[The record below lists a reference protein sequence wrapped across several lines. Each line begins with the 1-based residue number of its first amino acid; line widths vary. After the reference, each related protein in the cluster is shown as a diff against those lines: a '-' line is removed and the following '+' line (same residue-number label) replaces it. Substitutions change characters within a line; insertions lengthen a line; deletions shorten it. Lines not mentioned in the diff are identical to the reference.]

1 MAELKADERL
11 LISKAQDSLRIA
23 EKQYIPKTLG
33 FLNPYEK
40 RLIQREVL
48 PAAGMNMIFDGGYEQ
63 AERTMLVCYPE
74 YCDFS
79 QEEYLC
85 LLKCQGRELSGL
97 SHRDYLGSLMGLGI
111 TRENIGDIL
120 VTDDGGYIFVKQEM
134 AEYILQNLTKIGRR
148 GVHIEKCLP
157 SNVTLPERE
166 VKEVRGTVSSLRL
179 DAVLSTAICLSRGKT
194 ADLIKAGL
202 VEVNWENVQD
212 VSAGVK
218 EGDIISARGY
228 GRMEL
233 SDIGGLTRKGRY
245 SITVS
250 RFI

>member
-1 MAELKADERL
+1 MAELKADEKL
-11 LISKAQDSLRIA
+11 LISKAQDSLRIS

-40 RLIQREVL
+40 RLIQREIL
-48 PAAGMNMIFDGGYEQ
+48 PPVGMQMIFDGGHEQ

-79 QEEYLC
+79 RDEYMC
-85 LLKCQGRELSGL
+85 LLKCTGRELAGL
-97 SHRDYLGSLMGLGI
+97 THRDYLGSLMGLGI

-120 VTDDGGYIFVKQEM
+120 VTDEGGYIFVKQEM

-148 GVHIEKCLP
+148 GIHIERCSP
-157 SNVTLPERE
+157 SDVTLPERE
-166 VKEVRGTVSSLRL
+166 VKEVKGTVSSLRL

-194 ADLIKAGL
+194 ADLIRAGL

-233 SDIGGLTRKGRY
+233 AEIGGLTRKGRY
-245 SITVS
+245 AITIA